1 MTAKVKLYR
10 YLKISIPQKM
20 LVNQILIFQ
29 VVLILTKNYYTANQS
44 SVTSD
49 VKKSKESKLVSYEI
63 RFRDFYF
70 SSVENG
76 WLCKICCSFSHGN
89 VGNRTFVDKPGKIGE
104 HPLAMFSDHL
114 NSNQDKLS
122 LKNKQCFK
130 EMSNRNV

>member
-1 MTAKVKLYR
+1 MLRKNKKAVQMTAKIKLYR

-29 VVLILTKNYYTANQS
+29 VVLILTKNYCPANQS

-89 VGNRTFVDKPGKIGE
+89 VGNRTFVDKPEIIRRATFGNV
-104 HPLAMFSDHL
+104 FRS
-114 NSNQDKLS
+114 
-122 LKNKQCFK
+122 FK
-130 EMSNRNV
+130 FKSR